1 MAATTT
7 LSFLSTI
14 PSMPLLSFQTSLPI
28 AHRYSIRVVCC
39 QKNVELSH
47 HQDGL
52 SRREVLKCLGTT
64 IGIEMIASSGSLVD
78 MAKAADLIQRRQRS
92 EFQFNTF
99 LWPITAATIKGVLY
113 AAFKEHPELVPAIL
127 TLALNDAMTY
137 DKATKSG
144 GPNGSIRFSSEIS
157 RPENEGLSSALN
169 LLEEAKKEID
179 LNSKGGP
186 ISYADLI
193 QCAGERCIAYS
204 CLLIISYS
212 DVHLL
217 SQSAVKSTF
226 LTSAILKC
234 GGNEEKGN
242 LLYTAYGS
250 SGQWGLFDRQFGRAD
265 TQEPDPEGRIP
276 QWGKASVQEMKDKFS
291 AVGLGP
297 RQLAVM
303 SAFLGPD
310 QIATESL
317 LASDLDVLPWVQKY
331 QRSRET
337 VSQTD
342 YEVDLITTLTK
353 LSCLGQ
359 QINYE
364 AYSYPV
370 QKVDFTKL
378 KL

>member
-1 MAATTT
+1 MCW
-7 LSFLSTI
+7 SYRR
-14 PSMPLLSFQTSLPI
+14 
-28 AHRYSIRVVCC
+28 HVVIS
-39 QKNVELSH
+39 QEIL
-47 HQDGL
+47 
-52 SRREVLKCLGTT
+52 
-64 IGIEMIASSGSLVD
+64 ASSGSLVE
-78 MAKAADLIQRRQRS
+78 MASAADLIQRRQRS
-92 EFQFNTF
+92 EFLSSVKAT
-99 LWPITAATIKGVLY
+99 LSTTIKGN
-113 AAFKEHPELVPAIL
+113 PELIPSFL

-157 RPENEGLSSALN
+157 RPENKGLSAALS

-179 LNSKGGP
+179 SYSKGGP
-186 ISYADLI
+186 ISFADLI
-193 QCAGERCIAYS
+193 QYAAQGA
-204 CLLIISYS
+204 L
-212 DVHLL
+212 
-217 SQSAVKSTF
+217 KSTF
-226 LTSAILKC
+226 LASAIRKC
-234 GGNEEKGN
+234 GGNEEKGI

-250 SGQWGLFDRQFGRAD
+250 NGQWGLFDKQFGRTD
-265 TQEPDPEGRIP
+265 TEEPDSEGRVP
-276 QWGKASVQEMKDKFS
+276 QWEKASVQEMKDKFS

-310 QIATESL
+310 QSKTESL
-317 LASDLDVLPWVQKY
+317 LASDPDVLPWIQKY

-359 QINYE
+359 KINYE
-364 AYSYPV
+364 AYTYPV
-370 QKVDFTKL
+370 QKVDLSKL

>member
-1 MAATTT
+1 MVGV
-7 LSFLSTI
+7 SFLSTV
-14 PSMPLLSFQTSLPI
+14 PSSLAAVSLSSPATSTPSASPRFCPLNGTIRCSSKLEANSSIDEDRFRRRDFLKYLALP
-28 AHRYSIRVVCC
+28 AAF
-39 QKNVELSH
+39 
-47 HQDGL
+47 
-52 SRREVLKCLGTT
+52 EV
-64 IGIEMIASSGSLVD
+64 ISSSGTFCGD
-78 MAKAADLIQRRQRS
+78 AYAADLIQRRQRS
-92 EFQFNTF
+92 EFLSDIKGT
-99 LWPITAATIKGVLY
+99 LYTTIKGNPDLI
-113 AAFKEHPELVPAIL
+113 PSIL
-127 TLALNDAMTY
+127 TLAVNDAVTY
-137 DKATKSG
+137 DKATKTG

-157 RPENEGLSSALN
+157 RPENKVLSAALS

-179 LNSKGGP
+179 SYSKGGP
-186 ISYADLI
+186 ITYADLI
-193 QCAGERCIAYS
+193 QLAA
-204 CLLIISYS
+204 
-212 DVHLL
+212 
-217 SQSAVKSTF
+217 QSATKATF
-226 LTSAILKC
+226 LASAIRKC

-250 SGQWGLFDRQFGRAD
+250 NGQWGLFDRQLGRTD
-265 TQEPDPEGRIP
+265 TQEPDPEGRVPI
-276 QWGKASVQEMKDKFS
+276 WDKASVQEMKDKFKS
-291 AVGLGP
+291 LGFGP

-310 QIATESL
+310 QLEIENKLATDPEV
-317 LASDLDVLPWVQKY
+317 APWVQKY

-370 QKVDFTKL
+370 QRIELSKL

>member
-1 MAATTT
+1 M
-7 LSFLSTI
+7 SFLSTAPSLI
-14 PSMPLLSFQTSLPI
+14 PMVPQPSSTPRHSLQ
-28 AHRYSIRVVCC
+28 AGRIRCNRIEC
-39 QKNVELSH
+39 NGTDE
-47 HQDGL
+47 DGF
-52 SRREVLKCLGTT
+52 RRRDVLKCVGATLGM
-64 IGIEMIASSGSLVD
+64 ELLASSGPFVE
-78 MAKAADLIQRRQRS
+78 MAAAADLIQLRQRS
-92 EFQFNTF
+92 EFRSNVKGTLF
-99 LWPITAATIKGVLY
+99 TAIKGNPDIIPSL
-113 AAFKEHPELVPAIL
+113 L

-157 RPENEGLSSALN
+157 RPENKGLSAALN
-169 LLEEAKKEID
+169 LLEESKKEID
-179 LNSKGGP
+179 SYSKGGP
-186 ISYADLI
+186 ISFADLI
-193 QCAGERCIAYS
+193 QYAA
-204 CLLIISYS
+204 
-212 DVHLL
+212 
-217 SQSAVKSTF
+217 QSAVKSTF
-226 LTSAILKC
+226 IASAVRKC

-250 SGQWGLFDRQFGRAD
+250 NGQWGLFDKQFGRAD
-265 TQEPDPEGRIP
+265 TQEPDPEGRVP
-276 QWGKASVQEMKDKFS
+276 QWEKASVQEMKDKFT
-291 AVGLGP
+291 AVGFGP

-310 QIATESL
+310 QLASEAL
-317 LASDLDVLPWVQKY
+317 LATDPDVAPWVQKY

-370 QKVDFTKL
+370 QKVDFSKL